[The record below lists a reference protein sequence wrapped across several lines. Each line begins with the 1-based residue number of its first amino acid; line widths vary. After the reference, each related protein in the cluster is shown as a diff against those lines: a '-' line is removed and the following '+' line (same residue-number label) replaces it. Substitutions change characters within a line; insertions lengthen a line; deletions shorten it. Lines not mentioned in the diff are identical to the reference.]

1 MEKTLDAAD
10 AEKLKKAIEKL
21 TASAD
26 RVASSGISV
35 GGIKNSNNVSFDNI
49 GVWVCVTCVLIMLVV
64 IHYQSADVLDMRR
77 KYDRMQDHLSAIYM
91 MAPQLRPQDVN
102 NYSNN
107 STSNKAGAGEGSITA
122 SP

>member
-26 RVASSGISV
+26 RVAGSGISV
-35 GGIKNSNNVSFDNI
+35 GGIRNSIDI
-49 GVWVCVTCVLIMLVV
+49 GGMGVWVCVTCVLIMLVV
-64 IHYQSADVLDMRR
+64 IFYQSADVLDMKR

-91 MAPQLRPQDVN
+91 MAPQLRPKDVN
-102 NYSNN
+102 NHSDN
-107 STSNKAGAGEGSITA
+107 SAADQNGAGKGSSTA

>member
-1 MEKTLDAAD
+1 MEKGLDAAD

-26 RVASSGISV
+26 RVAGSGISV
-35 GGIKNSNNVSFDNI
+35 GGFKNSNNINLGGM

-64 IHYQSADVLDMRR
+64 IFYQSADVLDLRR

-91 MAPQLRPQDVN
+91 MAPQLRPKDVN
-102 NYSNN
+102 DHSDN
-107 STSNKAGAGEGSITA
+107 SASDEDSTGEGSSPA